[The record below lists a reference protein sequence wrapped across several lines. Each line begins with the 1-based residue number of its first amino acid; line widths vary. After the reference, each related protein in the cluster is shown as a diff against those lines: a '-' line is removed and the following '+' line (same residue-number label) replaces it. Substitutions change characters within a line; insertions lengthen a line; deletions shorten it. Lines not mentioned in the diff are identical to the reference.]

1 MLGCTIDRTAPDP
14 STPNQE
20 VTLTASIHE
29 GVYAITCPIQLQTQD
44 NCQQVR
50 WIALGFLGSR
60 VQAGGLDIETE
71 FSKRENR
78 RVVRFVQLSRT
89 QSELL
94 VARVPVKDS
103 EGTQYLY
110 AWQISQDLNNNPD
123 FSTISEPMFLGSNNV
138 IFERDTAVRFFGN
151 VTKPQIPSPPDP
163 INRVILKPFA
173 PLPTAGYIANLEY
186 QTGIG
191 ISTIFLTIL
200 RGNDRVPDS
209 PFNGAVK
216 YLTQGIF
223 KQQVGNVITW
233 AADSVA
239 DGKQEPTN
247 AVDPDNK
254 LVVWEQ
260 SRGAMG
266 TVYSP
271 HIFPFFA
278 RISAQ

>member
-1 MLGCTIDRTAPDP
+1 MLGCTIVRTAPDP

-20 VTLTASIHE
+20 VTLTASKHE

-50 WIALGFLGSR
+50 WIALGFLGSK
-60 VQAGGLDIETE
+60 VQADGLDIETE

-89 QSELL
+89 QSELQ
-94 VARVPVKDS
+94 VEHVPVKES
-103 EGTQYLY
+103 LGTQHLY
-110 AWQISQDLNNNPD
+110 AWQISQGPNNNPD
-123 FSTISEPMFLGSNNV
+123 FSTVRGPCFLGSNYV
-138 IFERDTAVRFFGN
+138 IFAGDTAVRFFGN
-151 VTKPQIPSPPDP
+151 ITKPQIPSPPDP
-163 INRVILKPFA
+163 VNRVILKPFA

>member
-1 MLGCTIDRTAPDP
+1 
-14 STPNQE
+14 
-20 VTLTASIHE
+20 
-29 GVYAITCPIQLQTQD
+29 
-44 NCQQVR
+44 
-50 WIALGFLGSR
+50 
-60 VQAGGLDIETE
+60 
-71 FSKRENR
+71 
-78 RVVRFVQLSRT
+78 
-89 QSELL
+89 
-94 VARVPVKDS
+94 
-103 EGTQYLY
+103 
-110 AWQISQDLNNNPD
+110 
-123 FSTISEPMFLGSNNV
+123 MFLGSNNV

-209 PFNGAVK
+209 PFNGSVK

-223 KQQVGNVITW
+223 QQQVGNVITW
-233 AADSVA
+233 AANSVA

-260 SRGAMG
+260 SRGPNP
-266 TVYSP
+266 VYSP

-278 RISAQ
+278 RISA